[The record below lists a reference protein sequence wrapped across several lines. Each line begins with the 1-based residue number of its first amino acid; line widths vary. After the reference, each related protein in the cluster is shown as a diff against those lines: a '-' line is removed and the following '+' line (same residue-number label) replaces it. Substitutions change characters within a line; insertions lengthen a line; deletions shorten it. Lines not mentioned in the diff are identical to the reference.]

1 MFDQLTQ
8 RLEEAFKN
16 LRGQGR
22 ITDRSLDES
31 LREIRRAL
39 LEADVNF
46 KVAKVFLQRV
56 RERASGQR
64 VLRSLTPGQQVIK
77 IVRDELVALL
87 GGQAVPLANAETPPT
102 VIMLVGLQGCGKT
115 TVAGKLGVFLKGQGR
130 LPLLV
135 AADTYRPAAV
145 DQLRILGESAQI
157 PVFTATGSGGGSDAD
172 LAVGPVEICRRGV
185 DEARATNR
193 SAVIL
198 DTAGRLSIDE
208 TMMAEL
214 TEIRTATKPSE
225 ILFVADG
232 MLGQDAVETA
242 VRFHDQLAFTGCVL
256 TKLDGDARGGAAL
269 SIRESTGEPI
279 KFVGT
284 GERLEALEPFHP
296 DRIASRILGMG
307 DVISLVEKAE
317 QAIDQDRA
325 RELEERLRKESFTFD
340 DFREQLQAVKSM
352 GPLDQLMGMI
362 PGAGKALKGVQAD
375 EGAIGRV
382 EAIINSMTAQERLRP
397 QILNGSRRRRIARG
411 SGTTVQDVNRLL
423 KQFQSMQKMMRHM
436 NQVKT
441 GRRRAPQFTPGM
453 S

>member
-8 RLEEAFKN
+8 RLEEAFRN

-22 ITDRSLDES
+22 ITEKSLDES

-46 KVAKVFLQRV
+46 KVAKSFLHRV
-56 RERASGQR
+56 RERAIGQQ
-64 VLRSLTPGQQVIK
+64 VLCSLTPGQQVIK

-87 GGQAVPLANAETPPT
+87 GGQAAPLASADAPPT
-102 VIMLVGLQGCGKT
+102 VIMLAGLQGCGKT
-115 TVAGKLGVFLKGQGR
+115 TVAGKLSVLLKGQGS

-145 DQLRILGESAQI
+145 DQLRVLGDSAQV
-157 PVFTATGSGGGSDAD
+157 PVFTATEFDETAD
-172 LAVGPVEICRRGV
+172 PVEICRRGV
-185 DEARATNR
+185 AEARATNR

-198 DTAGRLSIDE
+198 DTAGRLSIDDD
-208 TMMAEL
+208 MMAEL
-214 TEIRTATKPSE
+214 AQIRAVAEPDE

-242 VRFHDQLAFTGCVL
+242 VRFHEQLAFTGCVL

-269 SIRESTGEPI
+269 SIREATGEPI

-296 DRIASRILGMG
+296 ERMASRILGMG

-317 QAIDQDRA
+317 KAIDQDRA
-325 RELEERLRKESFTFD
+325 KELEERLRKESFTFD

-362 PGAGKALKGVQAD
+362 PGAGKALKGVQTD
-375 EGAIGRV
+375 DGALGRV
-382 EAIINSMTAQERLRP
+382 EAIISSMTAQERVRP
-397 QILNGSRRRRIARG
+397 QILNGSRRKRIARG
-411 SGTTVQDVNRLL
+411 SGTSVQDVNRLL
-423 KQFQSMQKMMRHM
+423 KQFQSMQKMMRQM
-436 NQVKT
+436 NQQTK
-441 GRRRAPQFTPGM
+441 GRKRLPPMFAPGM